1 MGELTNI
8 PWGLIAPLLVLQL
21 ILALVAIVDIL
32 RAHET
37 RGPKWVWIIVS
48 LLGSMIGPVLYFIVG
63 RKNQ

>member
-1 MGELTNI
+1 MELASI

-21 ILALVAIVDIL
+21 VLALVAIVDIL

-37 RGPKWVWIIVS
+37 RGPKWIWIIVS
-48 LLGSMIGPVLYFIVG
+48 LLGSMIGPILYFIVG

>member
-1 MGELTNI
+1 MELASI

>member
-21 ILALVAIVDIL
+21 VLALVAIVDIL

-37 RGPKWVWIIVS
+37 RGPKWIWIIVS
-48 LLGSMIGPVLYFIVG
+48 LLGSMIGPILYFIVG